1 MLNENNFILQIIDI
15 IFRTFLLKMN
25 QSSLLQDK
33 FINSSNQCDS
43 ITVPANQ
50 LHSICKAETNAC
62 TSLESRSRYSLLKA
76 YHTCQTYFHFHGL
89 TPDHII
95 LKSSNGTG
103 ATGWRPVT
111 IQTRQPRA
119 NSWGLDNFRGF
130 DVYEKASAR
139 DAGNDNPAIQEKPTV
154 QPVTQYRFDSREKS
168 HEAAKFR

>member
-1 MLNENNFILQIIDI
+1 MDLSIRPINMIQ
-15 IFRTFLLKMN
+15 LLC
-25 QSSLLQDK
+25 LR
-33 FINSSNQCDS
+33 INYIRYAKPKPMRAHPSN
-43 ITVPANQ
+43 
-50 LHSICKAETNAC
+50 
-62 TSLESRSRYSLLKA
+62 RSRYSLLKA

-154 QPVTQYRFDSREKS
+154 QPDPVPFRQPREKP
-168 HEAAKFR
+168 